1 VNTTKLFID
10 DVNFKGKKALVRV
23 DYNVPFDTLGN
34 ISDDARIR
42 VTLPTIN
49 RILDDG
55 GMVILLSHLGRPKGL
70 RVPSMSLAPVA
81 RRLSRL
87 LGKDVQ
93 FVDDCIGPKV
103 RDVVRAMHQ
112 GDVVLLE
119 NVRFHKGETDNDPD
133 FAKELASLGDI
144 FVNDAFAT
152 AHRSHASNVGITHFI
167 TPCVGGNV
175 MKNEIN
181 YFNAVMENPVRPL
194 AAIIGGAKVSSK
206 IGIIK
211 KLSRQ
216 VDKILI
222 GGGMMFTFLKAI
234 GLEVGKSLVEEDM
247 LGIAME
253 TLKQSRK
260 DGTKLYLPVDTVVA
274 DRMDP
279 KAISMI
285 VPVQEIPPDW
295 MGLDI
300 GPATTTLFSEAL
312 RDAKSII
319 WNGPM
324 GVFEID
330 AFSRGTFA
338 MVQMVANSYAMTI
351 VGGGDTDVAVHRA
364 GESYK
369 ISYISTGGGAFL
381 ELLEGNELPGLAAL
395 SDKE

>member
-1 VNTTKLFID
+1 MNTTKLFID

-49 RILDDG
+49 HILDDG
-55 GMVILLSHLGRPKGL
+55 GSVVLMSHLGRPKGL
-70 RVPSMSLAPVA
+70 RVPAMSLAPVA
-81 RRLSRL
+81 KRLSRL
-87 LGKDVQ
+87 LGKEVR
-93 FVDDCIGPKV
+93 FIDDCVGPKV
-103 RDVVRAMHQ
+103 KEAVSAMQQ
-112 GDVVLLE
+112 GEVILLE
-119 NVRFHKGETDNDPD
+119 NLRFHKGETDNDLD
-133 FAKELASLGDI
+133 FAKELAGLGDI

-152 AHRSHASNVGITHFI
+152 AHRSHASNVGITQFI
-167 TPCVGGNV
+167 SPSVGGTV

-194 AAIIGGAKVSSK
+194 VAIIGGAKVSSK

-234 GLEVGKSLVEEDM
+234 GFEVGKSLVEEDM

-279 KAISMI
+279 KSISMI

-395 SDKE
+395 SVKE

>member
-1 VNTTKLFID
+1 MNNKCFLDHVG
-10 DVNFKGKKALVRV
+10 FKGKKSLVRV
-23 DYNVPFDTLGN
+23 DYNVPLDSLGN

-42 VTLPTIN
+42 ATLPTIN
-49 RILDDG
+49 HILDEG
-55 GMVILLSHLGRPKGL
+55 GSIILMSHLGRPNGM

-81 RRLSRL
+81 KRLSRL
-87 LGKDVQ
+87 LDKNVK
-93 FVDDCIGPKV
+93 FMDDCVGPRVKEAV
-103 RDVVRAMHQ
+103 DKMQ
-112 GDVVLLE
+112 PGDVMLLE
-119 NVRFHKGETDNDPD
+119 NLRFHKEETENDPE
-133 FAKELASLGDI
+133 FAKALASLGDI

-152 AHRSHASNVGITHFI
+152 AHRLHASNVGITRFI
-167 TPCVGGNV
+167 NPSVGGYL
-175 MKNEIN
+175 MKNELN
-181 YFNAVMENPVRPL
+181 YFGAAMENPVRPFV
-194 AAIIGGAKVSSK
+194 AIIGGAKVSSK
-206 IGIIK
+206 IGVLKNLSK
-211 KLSRQ
+211 K
-216 VDKILI
+216 VDKIII
-222 GGGMMFTFLKAI
+222 GGGMMFTFLKSI
-234 GLEVGKSLVEEDM
+234 GFEVGKSLVEEEM
-247 LGIAME
+247 LDVAME
-253 TLKQSRK
+253 TLKQTRK

-279 KAISMI
+279 KSVSMI
-285 VPVQEIPPDW
+285 VPVQEIPADW

-381 ELLEGNELPGLAAL
+381 ELLEGKELPGLAAL
-395 SDKE
+395 TDMEN

>member
-1 VNTTKLFID
+1 MSNKLFLD
-10 DVNFKGKKALVRV
+10 DVNFKGKRALVRV
-23 DYNVPFDTLGN
+23 DYNVPLDSLGN

-42 VTLPTIN
+42 ATLPTIN

-55 GMVILLSHLGRPKGL
+55 GMVVLMSHLGRPKGM

-81 RRLSRL
+81 KRLSRL
-87 LGKDVQ
+87 LGKDVR
-93 FVDDCIGPKV
+93 FLEDCVGPKV
-103 RDVVRAMHQ
+103 KEAVNKMQ
-112 GDVVLLE
+112 PGDVILLE
-119 NVRFHKGETDNDPD
+119 NLRFHKEETENDPE
-133 FAKELASLGDI
+133 FSKELASFGDI

-152 AHRSHASNVGITHFI
+152 AHRLHASNVGVTGFI
-167 TPCVGGNV
+167 TPSVGGYL
-175 MKNEIN
+175 MKNELS
-181 YFNAVMENPVRPL
+181 YFDSVMENPVRPL
-194 AAIIGGAKVSSK
+194 VAIIGGAKVSSK
-206 IGIIK
+206 IGVIK
-211 KLSRQ
+211 NLSKK

-222 GGGMMFTFLKAI
+222 GGGMMFTFLKCI
-234 GLEVGKSLVEEDM
+234 GFEVGNSLVEEEM
-247 LGIAME
+247 LDIAME
-253 TLKQSRK
+253 TLKQARK

-295 MGLDI
+295 IGLDI

-381 ELLEGNELPGLAAL
+381 ELLEGNELPGVAAL
-395 SDKE
+395 TDMVK

>member
-1 VNTTKLFID
+1 VSNKLFLD

-23 DYNVPFDTLGN
+23 DYNVPLDSLGN

-42 VTLPTIN
+42 ATLPTIN
-49 RILDDG
+49 HILDDG
-55 GMVILLSHLGRPKGL
+55 GIVILMSHLGRPKGM

-81 RRLSRL
+81 KRLSRL
-87 LGKDVQ
+87 LEKDVK
-93 FVDDCIGPKV
+93 FIEDCVCPKV
-103 RDVVRAMHQ
+103 KESVKNVQ
-112 GDVVLLE
+112 PGDVILLE
-119 NVRFHKGETDNDPD
+119 NLRFDKGETENDPE
-133 FAKELASLGDI
+133 FAKDLASLGDI

-152 AHRSHASNVGITHFI
+152 AHRLHASNVGITRFI
-167 TPCVGGNV
+167 SPSVGGYL
-175 MKNEIN
+175 MKNELN
-181 YFNAVMENPVRPL
+181 YFDAAMENPVRPL
-194 AAIIGGAKVSSK
+194 VAIIGGAKVSSK
-206 IGIIK
+206 IGVIK
-211 KLSRQ
+211 NLSKK

-222 GGGMMFTFLKAI
+222 GGGMMFTFLMSI
-234 GLEVGKSLVEEDM
+234 GFEVGNSLVEEDM
-247 LGIAME
+247 LDIAME
-253 TLKQSRK
+253 TLKQARK

-285 VPVQEIPPDW
+285 VPVQEIPPGW
-295 MGLDI
+295 IGLDI

-395 SDKE
+395 TDTEK

>member
-1 VNTTKLFID
+1 MSNKLFLD

-23 DYNVPFDTLGN
+23 DYNVPLDSLGN

-42 VTLPTIN
+42 ATLPTIN
-49 RILDDG
+49 HVLDDG
-55 GMVILLSHLGRPKGL
+55 GIVILMSHLGRPNGM
-70 RVPSMSLAPVA
+70 RVPSMSLAPVEK
-81 RRLSRL
+81 RLSRL
-87 LGKDVQ
+87 LEKDVK
-93 FVDDCIGPKV
+93 FIEDCVGPKV
-103 RDVVRAMHQ
+103 REAVNKIQ
-112 GDVVLLE
+112 PGDVVLLE
-119 NVRFHKGETDNDPD
+119 NLRFHKEETENDPE
-133 FAKELASLGDI
+133 FSRELASFGDI

-152 AHRSHASNVGITHFI
+152 AHRLHASNVGITEFI
-167 TPCVGGNV
+167 SPSVGGYL
-175 MKNEIN
+175 MKNELN
-181 YFNAVMENPVRPL
+181 YFNAAMENPVRPL
-194 AAIIGGAKVSSK
+194 VAIIGGAKVSSK
-206 IGIIK
+206 IGVIK
-211 KLSRQ
+211 NLSKK

-222 GGGMMFTFLKAI
+222 GGGMMFTFLKSI
-234 GLEVGKSLVEEDM
+234 GFEVGKSLVEEEM
-247 LGIAME
+247 LDVAME
-253 TLKQSRK
+253 TLKQARK

-279 KAISMI
+279 KAVSMI
-285 VPVQEIPPDW
+285 VPVQEIPRDW
-295 MGLDI
+295 LGLDI

-364 GESYK
+364 GVSYK

-395 SDKE
+395 TDKDK